1 MIAAADGS
9 NNIGKRWPGPLGAAW
24 AAVRGNMPGP
34 RGGTRLALGAPARG
48 ELTRAEPGPAAL
60 LQHCPRLGSRAPA
73 EPTWAFPPEE
83 GGQSSPKRLGVTES
97 AYNPKSD
104 PESGLCIPL
113 DFQRA
118 VVE

>member
-1 MIAAADGS
+1 
-9 NNIGKRWPGPLGAAW
+9 
-24 AAVRGNMPGP
+24 MPGP
-34 RGGTRLALGAPARG
+34 RGGTRLAPGAPARG

-60 LQHCPRLGSRAPA
+60 LHCPRLGGKAPA
-73 EPTWAFPPEE
+73 EPTWAFSPEE
-83 GGQSSPKRLGVTES
+83 GGQSSPRMLGVTES
-97 AYNPKSD
+97 ACNPKSD